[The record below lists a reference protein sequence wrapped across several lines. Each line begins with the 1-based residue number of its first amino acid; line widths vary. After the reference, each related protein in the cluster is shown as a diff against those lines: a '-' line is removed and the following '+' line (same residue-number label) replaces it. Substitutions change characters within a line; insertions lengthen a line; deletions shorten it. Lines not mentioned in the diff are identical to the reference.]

1 MTKQGERE
9 CKKKKNNCL
18 LLAIELSF
26 GVRKQEARE
35 YKKDNTY
42 YDKP

>member
-1 MTKQGERE
+1 M
-9 CKKKKNNCL
+9 KKKNIKIKSL
-18 LLAIELSF
+18 LLALELSF

-42 YDKP
+42 YEKP